1 MCTSKQ
7 LRWTVLLAT
16 LTLCTQLAHA
26 TVPADLRVLDDEVTE
41 AGETEFEFISTA
53 ARSPNKS
60 LDRGTA
66 YTSLAEISYGVAQ
79 NWELSLQ
86 LPAARMNDGWQTTG
100 ATLELQY
107 VAPHNPERG
116 FYWGGRTE
124 LGRDLGTDN
133 DDPATWEWE
142 MRSILGYRI
151 DQWQGILNPGITM
164 PVGGSTRRVDFS
176 PSAELSYQVTR
187 ENSLG
192 LEYYVDAGPLSQP
205 LPSNRRQ
212 TFGVLVFDTHV
223 GESDFQL
230 GIGRGMNAVSESTL
244 LKLRF
249 SIPLND

>member
-1 MCTSKQ
+1 
-7 LRWTVLLAT
+7 
-16 LTLCTQLAHA
+16 
-26 TVPADLRVLDDEVTE
+26 
-41 AGETEFEFISTA
+41 
-53 ARSPNKS
+53 
-60 LDRGTA
+60 
-66 YTSLAEISYGVAQ
+66 
-79 NWELSLQ
+79 
-86 LPAARMNDGWQTTG
+86 
-100 ATLELQY
+100 
-107 VAPHNPERG
+107 
-116 FYWGGRTE
+116 
-124 LGRDLGTDN
+124 
-133 DDPATWEWE
+133 
-142 MRSILGYRI
+142 
-151 DQWQGILNPGITM
+151 M